1 MLLSRGGVVC
11 VKRVMIAFICLVCC
25 FFLIGAGPALYS
37 VNCLVPADGYD
48 GKVSLYHVG
57 NAEGNFDDVYFSS
70 GLDLTMDNED
80 DFRQLCSSLESYV
93 LSSSIDVYKTV
104 AADNGRVEF
113 SDVESGMYL
122 ILAEKYATD
131 EGTWF
136 VAPFVKIIKEPV
148 SMELKLSFVPA
159 DETVNLVVEKKWRNC
174 SSGPGVEVDI
184 LKDGQVY
191 EQVTLND
198 DNEWI
203 YELSGLESGFKWSA
217 KEHDVPDGYSCSVE
231 VDGEWVTIT
240 NTLKEK
246 PPVVSTSSPSLTVKP
261 SLTNPVTGVSNPVV
275 LSAYQIFSVA
285 VIGAIIVGIFAIA
298 LFANKK

>member
-1 MLLSRGGVVC
+1 M
-11 VKRVMIAFICLVCC
+11 KRVMIAFICLVCC
-25 FFLIGAGPALYS
+25 FFLIGAGPVLYS
-37 VNCLVPADGYD
+37 VNCLVPADGYN

-57 NAEGNFDDVYFSS
+57 NAGGNFDDVYLSS

-104 AADNGRVEF
+104 VADNGRVEF

-122 ILAEKYATD
+122 ILAEKYITD

-136 VAPFVKIIKEPV
+136 VAPFVKIITEPAA
-148 SMELKLSFVPA
+148 MELKLSFVPA
-159 DETVNLVVEKKWRNC
+159 DETVSLVVEKKWRNC
-174 SSGPGVEVDI
+174 SSGSEVDVDI
-184 LKDGQVY
+184 LKDGQVH

-198 DNEWI
+198 DNGWT

-231 VDGEWVTIT
+231 VDGERVTIT

-246 PPVVSTSSPSLTVKP
+246 LPVASTSSPSPTVKP
-261 SLTNPVTGVSNPVV
+261 SLTNPVTGVSNLVV